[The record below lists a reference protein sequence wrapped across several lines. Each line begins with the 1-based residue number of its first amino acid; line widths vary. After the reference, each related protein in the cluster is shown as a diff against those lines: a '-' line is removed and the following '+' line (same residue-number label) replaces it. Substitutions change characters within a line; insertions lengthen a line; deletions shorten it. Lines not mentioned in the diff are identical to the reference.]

1 MSKRWY
7 NEHRRDHWRRKAK
20 SSGYRSRSAY
30 KLLQCQEKFN
40 LIREG
45 DIVLDV
51 GCHPGGWSQVS
62 VELTGETG
70 RVIGIDTRPC
80 EPITGV
86 ELIVGDITEESTQER
101 IIEVLEGEQIHS
113 IVSDISPKLSGQYE
127 MDEAISVDLV
137 CMVMD
142 FAIPLLNNGGS
153 FVTKVFQGRAIEA
166 IVRAAKIRFS
176 KVKRYSPIASRNSS
190 SEVYLVCKNKLPANK
205 IDVGGTTIRLA
216 VENELADQ
224 GYIINPDDEEP
235 DDSGPIGFSVHR
247 AK

>member
-7 NEHRRDHWRRKAK
+7 NEHRRDPWRRKAK

-45 DIVLDV
+45 DTVLDI

-70 RVIGIDTRPC
+70 RVIAIDLRPC
-80 EPITGV
+80 EPVPGV
-86 ELIVGDITEESTQER
+86 ELMVGDITEEGTQREILQMLQR
-101 IIEVLEGEQIHS
+101 KPIHA
-113 IVSDISPKLSGQYE
+113 IVSDISPRLTGQYE
-127 MDEAISVDLV
+127 MDQAISVDLV

-142 FAIPLLNNGGS
+142 FAIPLLNDGGS
-153 FVTKVFQGRAIEA
+153 FITKVFQGRGIEA

-176 KVKRYSPIASRNSS
+176 KVQRFSPVASRNSS
-190 SEVYLVCKNKLPANK
+190 SEVYLVCKNRLPANK
-205 IDVGGTTIRLA
+205 IDGDEISIRMS
-216 VENELADQ
+216 VEKELADQ
-224 GYIINPDDEEP
+224 GFIINSEDEKVN
-235 DDSGPIGFSVHR
+235 DSGPIGFSVHR